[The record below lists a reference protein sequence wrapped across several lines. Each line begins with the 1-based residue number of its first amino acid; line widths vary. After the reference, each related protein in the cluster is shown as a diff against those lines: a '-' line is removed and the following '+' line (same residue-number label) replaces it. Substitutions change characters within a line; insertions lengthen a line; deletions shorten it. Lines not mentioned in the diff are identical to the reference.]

1 MHYLV
6 SVCIVLL
13 ATEKASWRAF
23 TDSPDWRETRAFEE
37 LAPPAHGT
45 RRFSKVFSM
54 FWGKS
59 FMPTSGTAVFHKVVG
74 NTFDAKPAPRRQPIK
89 VVAQYMQVGLRS
101 GEERKRRARR
111 AAGEK
116 DKRAVGEKSG
126 GREGQTKRKREGPR
140 HKNGDGPGRRSG
152 PSPPDAIGVGGATRR
167 GTPCGRRRPPGAP
180 PRCRSS

>member
-13 ATEKASWRAF
+13 ATEEASWRAF

-89 VVAQYMQVGLRS
+89 VVAQNMQVGSQS

-126 GREGQTKRKREGPR
+126 GLWARRTNEAQARRTAAQKTAT
-140 HKNGDGPGRRSG
+140 DPG
-152 PSPPDAIGVGGATRR
+152 GGMV
-167 GTPCGRRRPPGAP
+167 RRRLTP
-180 PRCRSS
+180 

>member
-89 VVAQYMQVGLRS
+89 VVAQYMQVGSRS

-116 DKRAVGEKSG
+116 DKRSASEKDLG
-126 GREGQTKRKREGPR
+126 A
-140 HKNGDGPGRRSG
+140 KNGDGPGRRSG